1 MLGLQ
6 GWSKEVIRHPKG
18 SWKVVGWVGRKL
30 DKALDASIGWAVVV
44 GLTALG
50 IFTAVATPAG
60 QNLTKVVL
68 EQTLTVVNES
78 IQTVEVKV
86 GLEFPDELME
96 ILDSLDRK
104 LQ

>member
-1 MLGLQ
+1 MIHRSIR
-6 GWSKEVIRHPKG
+6 SKSSSIVR
-18 SWKVVGWVGRKL
+18 WFGRKL
-30 DKALDASIGWAVVV
+30 DKVIDASITWIVIA

-68 EQTLTVVNES
+68 EQTLTVVTES

-86 GLEFPDELME
+86 GLTFPEDLKE
-96 ILDSLDRK
+96 ILERIERK
-104 LQ
+104 LP